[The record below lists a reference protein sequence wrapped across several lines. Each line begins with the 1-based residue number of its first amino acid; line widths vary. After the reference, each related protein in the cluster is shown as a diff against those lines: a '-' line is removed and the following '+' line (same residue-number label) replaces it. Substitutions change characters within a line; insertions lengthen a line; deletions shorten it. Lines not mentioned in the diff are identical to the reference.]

1 LSKGEVHG
9 VTLSEE
15 IAMSDEESTKMRG
28 LAGMALAGPVALAA
42 ALAGAGTDEAYRAEV
57 LKWRETREANL
68 KKEGGWL
75 SVTGL
80 FWLKEGQNSFGSA
93 PDNDIVLPEGPSPA
107 RAGTFDLRGQ
117 EVKVALL
124 PGVAATVDGE
134 TAGEREL
141 LPDTTGTP
149 DVLALC
155 RLRMHVL
162 RRGERFAIRLKDPE
176 SAARRNFTGLA
187 WFDVQEAARVRA
199 LFVPYDE
206 PKMIRVPNIVG
217 QSSDMPSPG
226 YCVFPWE
233 GKEVRLEGVFEEADA
248 KELFFIFRDSTSGKE
263 TYPAGRFLY
272 SALPQ
277 EGEVTLDFNKAYNPP
292 CAFTAFATCPLP
304 PPQNWMPV
312 AMAAGEKTYGH

>member
-1 LSKGEVHG
+1 M
-9 VTLSEE
+9 
-15 IAMSDEESTKMRG
+15 AMSDEESTKKRG
-28 LAGMALAGPVALAA
+28 AVAMALAGPVALAA
-42 ALAGAGTDEAYRAEV
+42 ALAGAGPEDAYRAEI

-80 FWLKEGQNSFGSA
+80 FWLKEGPNTFGA
-93 PDNDIVLPEGPSPA
+93 AADNDFVLPEGASPA
-107 RAGTFDLRGQ
+107 QAGSFELRG
-117 EVKVALL
+117 EMVLVGLR
-124 PGVAATVDGE
+124 PGVDATVDGQPA
-134 TAGEREL
+134 AGREL
-141 LPDTTGTP
+141 RPDTTGTP
-149 DVLALC
+149 DVLALG

-176 SAARRNFTGLA
+176 SAARKNFTGLA
-187 WFDVQEAARVRA
+187 WFEVQEAARVRA
-199 LFVPYDE
+199 RFVPYE
-206 PKMIRVPNIVG
+206 KPKMIRVPNILG

-226 YCVFPWE
+226 FCSFPWG
-233 GKEVRLEGVFEEADA
+233 GKEIRLEGVFEEADA
-248 KELFFIFRDSTSGKE
+248 TELFFIFRDSTSGKE

-272 SALPQ
+272 SALPRD
-277 EGEVTLDFNKAYNPP
+277 GEVTLDFNKAYNPP

>member
-1 LSKGEVHG
+1 
-9 VTLSEE
+9 
-15 IAMSDEESTKMRG
+15 MSDEESTKMRG
-28 LAGMALAGPVALAA
+28 LAGMGLAGPVALAA
-42 ALAGAGTDEAYRAEV
+42 ALAGAGADDGYRAEV

-68 KKEGGWL
+68 RKEGGWL

-80 FWLKEGQNSFGSA
+80 FWLKEGRNSFGSA

-107 RAGTFDLRGQ
+107 RAGAFDLRGP
-117 EVKVALL
+117 KVRVVLL

-134 TAGEREL
+134 VAGDREL
-141 LPDTTGTP
+141 RPDTTGTP
-149 DVLALC
+149 DVLALG

-162 RRGERFAIRLKDPE
+162 RRGERFGIRLKDPE

-187 WFDVQEAARVRA
+187 WFDVQETARVRA
-199 LFVPYDE
+199 RFVPYE
-206 PKMIRVPNIVG
+206 KPKMIRVPNILG

-226 YCVFPWE
+226 YCSFPWG
-233 GKEVRLEGVFEEADA
+233 GKEIRLEGVLEEPDA
-248 KELFFIFRDSTSGKE
+248 TELFFIFRDSTSGKE

-272 SALPQ
+272 SALPK